1 MGAEGVR
8 ALAAELDL
16 LVEVERDRVRNRQHP
31 LAAWQLDP
39 VVAALGQAH
48 DPVATEALARAA
60 RALVVADAPL
70 TAAVL
75 EALAQDG
82 SQAALDGLVDVA
94 LERSGEVAA
103 QATGALAAQAPA
115 EALPVVEAR
124 LRGPDPAVRS
134 RGVALVV
141 RLAGAGAVPALLP
154 LLADENLSVRDAVTT
169 ALGEVGDERAVLPLL
184 VAEETDRRTRRHG
197 LSAVTFSGR
206 VSPHLRAAA
215 QVVTGD
221 RTLGWDLSRRRP
233 YDAEAE
239 LDRVL
244 APAVARQGEALQAAT
259 ADLPS
264 PRLPSWTVSTLEDL
278 LTRDG
283 VSRHDLAG
291 AELVYLDGTAYV
303 TDRERC
309 RRLGLALTEARG
321 DTHDTVYGE
330 RVDQVASVTGV
341 DGVLVLVADGADV
354 RRAEDG

>member
-31 LAAWQLDP
+31 LAAWQVEP

-48 DPVATEALARAA
+48 DPLATEALARAA
-60 RALVVADAPL
+60 RELVVADAPL

-75 EALAQDG
+75 DALVQDG
-82 SQAALDGLVDVA
+82 SRAALDGLVDVA
-94 LERSGEVAA
+94 LDRSGEVAA
-103 QATGALAAQAPA
+103 RATGALAAQAPA
-115 EALPVVEAR
+115 DALPVVEAR
-124 LRGPDPAVRS
+124 LRAPDPAVRS

-141 RLAGAGAVPALLP
+141 RLAGTGAVPVLLP
-154 LLADENLSVRDAVTT
+154 MLADEDPTVRDAVTT

-184 VAEETDRRTRRHG
+184 VAEEIDRRTRRHG

-206 VSPHLRAAA
+206 VSPRLRAAA

-244 APAVARQGEALQAAT
+244 APAVAEYAEALRPAT
-259 ADLPS
+259 ADLP
-264 PRLPSWTVSTLEDL
+264 PPCLQSWTVGALEDL
-278 LTRDG
+278 LARDG

-291 AELVYLDGTAYV
+291 AELVYLDGAAYV

-309 RRLGLALTEARG
+309 RRLGLALTEGTG

-330 RVDQVASVTGV
+330 TVDQVASVTCV

-354 RRAEDG
+354 RRAEAG